1 MSKKSP
7 SPPEDVLDLEES
19 EAHGD
24 DDSSGL
30 EPDEQQLEEMR
41 RIFGTTLPQYLQPVE
56 EMVAQILSSTG
67 TKETEDALVA
77 TLLSLGEAAGRM
89 GFSEVKASLDRLRLR
104 FESKENKKTP
114 EFREAV
120 LGDLIDLKDIG
131 LEMSGASSAPPEP
144 QGESLLAALR
154 GMKGLDEAAL
164 GRLTKAGLV
173 TVEQVRKGRPDEIA
187 VVSGLDLALVHRIRA
202 HLEPAAARESEAPS
216 ANLQEQRA
224 ELVKISSTC
233 DDMALVLD
241 ELREGV
247 KSKGERLRRA
257 QVEAEEW
264 RARCAQAS
272 ARLEGASLRMRALM
286 EETRATAEQEAS
298 FDDEIDGLIRT
309 LGRLRRTVARING
322 RSRD

>member
-1 MSKKSP
+1 MSKKTRSP
-7 SPPEDVLDLEES
+7 SEDILDLEES
-19 EAHGD
+19 EAHED
-24 DDSSGL
+24 ESPGL

-56 EMVAQILSSTG
+56 EMAAQILSGGG

-77 TLLSLGEAAGRM
+77 TLSSLGEAAGRM
-89 GFSEVKASLDRLRLR
+89 GFGEVKASLDGLRQR
-104 FESKENKKTP
+104 FESKENQKTA

-131 LEMSGASSAPPEP
+131 LEMAGTSMAPTPA

-164 GRLTKAGLV
+164 GRLTKAGVL

-202 HLEPAAARESEAPS
+202 HLEREPIREGETPS
-216 ANLQEQRA
+216 RTIHEQRA

-233 DDMALVLD
+233 DDMARVLD
-241 ELREGV
+241 HLREGL
-247 KSKGERLRRA
+247 KSKGDRLKRA
-257 QVEAEEW
+257 EVEAEEW

-272 ARLEGASLRMRALM
+272 ARLESVSQRMHVLM
-286 EETRATAEQEAS
+286 AETRATAEQEAT
-298 FDDEIDGLIRT
+298 FDHEIDALIRK
-309 LGRLRRTVARING
+309 LSRLRRTVARING